1 MSAITSPS
9 LTGAALARPRFVL
22 ITAIITCLV
31 GLIAMLDFPAT
42 EEPSVTLRTATVEA
56 YLPGESPER
65 IEKSLARP
73 IEEAIRAQSEVMT
86 IDTQIRP
93 GSVLIYVSLHENVG
107 RADVAAVWQK
117 IRSRLA
123 EAQPAL
129 PAGTVGPRLNDDFG
143 RVAVRTIAVTG
154 EGYSANQLELWS
166 KHVRNQLQSVD
177 GVATISLHGVR
188 REIAYVE
195 LKPEYLRSAGTSA
208 SAVARALSE
217 REQLAPTGQLSQ
229 GGLAIAIQA
238 GDRVKSASELAAIP
252 IPAGNGVVPLGSLG
266 TIHQVPQDPP
276 QGGAYFNGKPAVV
289 LGVSMANGLNVLS
302 FANAIDA
309 RLDDIRLSLPVGLK
323 VQSITDQ
330 ASVVKKDLFKVGQVF
345 VETVIVVLGVVMF
358 FLGWRSGLVTGTIVP
373 MTVLGTALIMMA
385 VGIELHQISI
395 AAIIIALG
403 IFVDNGIVVVEDY
416 QRRIAEGEERLS
428 ATRAAGATMFAPLLV
443 SSLAIII
450 AFVPLVAGETET
462 GEYMR
467 SLGVVLAI
475 TLLLSLLLAL
485 TVTPLLALRYIK
497 PDEHHDEEAGMLGRV
512 KRAYGSLVV
521 KILAN
526 SGRVAIGMAGLL
538 AGALFLLQFVPEELL
553 APSARKQVQM
563 PIELAP
569 SATAE
574 ETMGMAARVSSLL
587 NDRRLFPE
595 VTSHITYVA
604 DGGPRFI
611 LGLNPPAPTL
621 NRAYAII
628 NLDEDAD
635 VDEAIARL
643 DRMLKPRF
651 PEARFDTKRF
661 FLGSAE
667 TGVAVFRLTG
677 PDRKAL
683 EHSAERLKEILEEMK
698 GMVRVKSTLEAPLL
712 RLTVSVDQAKVA
724 AAGLSNTAVFSAIN
738 AIQDGSQ
745 ATVIRDGDIE
755 IPVIVRADRGD
766 RATIEQLNG
775 LPVGPTQS
783 GISLGSVAHV
793 ELSDQASLINRRNL
807 MPMVEVTARH
817 RDLTAQGIVDTMGSR
832 LRTIGL
838 PAGHQVTYGGEIEAS
853 QKAND
858 GLNRF
863 APLALVGMFLLFLWH
878 FGSLRKAL
886 IVLASMP
893 FVIIGATLGLTLSGQ
908 PLSFSATIGML
919 ALMGIIVNNAVLL
932 LGQIAED
939 RKAGMDLHAAIAHSA
954 ELRLRPI
961 VMTKLTCIA
970 GLVPLYLFGGDLWR
984 PMAAAMIG
992 GLALGTLI
1000 TLVLIPALYVIA
1012 FRKKADDIAQSLAGD
1027 VA

>member
-1 MSAITSPS
+1 MSLAKPAS

-22 ITAIITCLV
+22 ITAIIMCLV
-31 GLIAMLDFPAT
+31 GLVALLDFPAT
-42 EEPSVTLRTATVEA
+42 EEPSVTLRMATVDA

-65 IEKSLARP
+65 IEKAVARP
-73 IEEAIRAQSEVMT
+73 IEEAIRGQSEVMT

-93 GSVLIYVSLHENVG
+93 GSVLVYVSLHENV
-107 RADVAAVWQK
+107 AAQQVPAVWQK

-123 EAQPAL
+123 EVQPSL
-129 PAGTVGPRLNDDFG
+129 PLGTIGPRLNDDFG

-154 EGYSANQLELWS
+154 QGYSASQLELWA
-166 KHVRNQLQSVD
+166 KHIRNQLQAVE

-188 REIAYVE
+188 KDVAYVE
-195 LKPEYLRSAGTSA
+195 LNPEFLRNAGTSV

-229 GGLAIAIQA
+229 GGLAIAIQT
-238 GDRVKSASELAAIP
+238 GDRVRTSSELAAIP
-252 IPAGNGVVPLGSLG
+252 IPVGEGVVPLGSLG
-266 TIHQVPQDPP
+266 TIRQVPQDPP
-276 QGGAYFNGKPAVV
+276 QGGAYFNGKPSVV

-302 FANAIDA
+302 FADAIDT
-309 RLDDIRLSLPVGLK
+309 RLAEIRKTLPAGLHIDT
-323 VQSITDQ
+323 ITDQ
-330 ASVVKKDLFKVGQVF
+330 ASVVKKELTKVGQVF
-345 VETVIVVLGVVMF
+345 VETVIVVLAVVML

-373 MTVLGTALIMMA
+373 MTVLGTAIIMMA
-385 VGIELHQISI
+385 MGIELHQISI

-416 QRRIAEGEERLS
+416 QRRLSEGEERLP
-428 ATRAAGATMFAPLLV
+428 AARGAGETMFAPLLV

-467 SLGVVLAI
+467 SLGIVLAI

-485 TVTPLLALRYIK
+485 TVTPLLALRYIGA
-497 PDEHHDEEAGMLGRV
+497 DAHHDEEAGTLGRI
-512 KRAYGSLVV
+512 KRFYGGLVG
-521 KILAN
+521 KILAGP
-526 SGRVAIGMAGLL
+526 GRVAAGMTGLL
-538 AGALFLLQFVPEELL
+538 AGALVLMQFVPQELL
-553 APSARKQVQM
+553 APSARKQIQM

-574 ETMGMAARVSSLL
+574 ETMKTAARISALL
-587 NDRRLFPE
+587 NDRKLFPD
-595 VTSHITYVA
+595 VASHITYVA

-611 LGLNPPAPTL
+611 LGLNPPSPTL

-628 NLDEDAD
+628 NLDKDAD
-635 VDEAIARL
+635 VDAAIARI
-643 DRMLKPRF
+643 DRTLQPRF
-651 PEARFDTKRF
+651 PEARLDTKRF

-677 PDRKAL
+677 PDRAVL
-683 EHSAERLKEILEEMK
+683 ERSAERLKAELDTVE
-698 GMVRVKSTLEAPLL
+698 GMVRVKTTLEGSLL

-724 AAGLSNTAVFSAIN
+724 AAGLSNAAVFSAIN
-738 AIQDGSQ
+738 AIQDGSL

-766 RATIEQLNG
+766 RATIERLNS

-783 GISLGSVAHV
+783 GISLGSVAHI
-793 ELSDQASLINRRNL
+793 ELADQASLMTRRNL
-807 MPMVEVTARH
+807 LPVVEVTARH
-817 RDLTAQGIVDTMGSR
+817 RDMTAQDIVDRVAPGFAK
-832 LRTIGL
+832 LGL
-838 PAGHQVTYGGEIEAS
+838 PAGHKVTFGGEIDAS
-853 QKAND
+853 EKANA

-863 APLALVGMFLLFLWH
+863 APLALVAMFLLFLWQ
-878 FGSLRKAL
+878 FGSLRKTL

-893 FVIIGATLGLTLSGQ
+893 FVVIGATLGLFLSGQ
-908 PLSFSATIGML
+908 PLSFTATIGIL

-932 LGQIAED
+932 LGQIADD
-939 RKAGMDLHAAIAHSA
+939 RKAGMDLMAAIAHSA

-961 VMTKLTCIA
+961 VMTKLACIA
-970 GLVPLYLFGGDLWR
+970 GLVPLYIFGGDLWR

-992 GLALGTLI
+992 GIALGTLI
-1000 TLVLIPALYVIA
+1000 TLVLIPALYALA
-1012 FRKKADDIAQSLAGD
+1012 FRKKSDDMAQPLSGD
-1027 VA
+1027 MA